1 MLKRRRDVYG
11 RVPVFG
17 IEKDNSLPCNGK
29 TNFVCL
35 ARNAVRA
42 ETEEMGVWL
51 SFGY

>member
-1 MLKRRRDVYG
+1 MLKRRREVYW

-17 IEKDNSLPCNGK
+17 TEKDNSVPRNGK

-42 ETEEMGVWL
+42 ETVEMGVWF